1 MLEVGMVIIIELG
14 IYVLGVV
21 GVRIEDDIFVI
32 NEGYEVLIYYEK

>member
-14 IYVLGVV
+14 IYVFGVV